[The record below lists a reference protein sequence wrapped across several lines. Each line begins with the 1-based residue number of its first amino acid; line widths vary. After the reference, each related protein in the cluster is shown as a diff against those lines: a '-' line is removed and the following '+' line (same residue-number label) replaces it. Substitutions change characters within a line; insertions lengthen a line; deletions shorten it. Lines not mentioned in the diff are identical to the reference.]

1 MPDTNINPPRESLY
15 NYFKSLYA
23 VILIR
28 KVIEIH
34 CLNIVETPNKQWGT
48 YLHPLSLFP
57 EQNCQSAHI
66 WGWGG
71 SEGDRAVRR
80 PLRLHAG
87 QCGKCA
93 VYRNPLQGTAQPG
106 AITHN
111 ALISCSVLCFCSF
124 FILDV
129 CVCVSDWSQT
139 CGGRHVTGKGLLCG
153 QSSDFSHTPR
163 DGHMRQE
170 NGKRKSGPRKYL
182 WDDRGWIIFSLN
194 VLVLIII
201 SVF

>member
-1 MPDTNINPPRESLY
+1 MPDTNISPPRESLY

-48 YLHPLSLFP
+48 YLYPLSLFP
-57 EQNCQSAHI
+57 EQNSQSAHI

-106 AITHN
+106 AITQY

-124 FILDV
+124 LYIR
-129 CVCVSDWSQT
+129 CVCL
-139 CGGRHVTGKGLLCG
+139 CFRLVTDMWWTPRYRKRPALWPVFWF
-153 QSSDFSHTPR
+153 QSHTEGR
-163 DGHMRQE
+163 SHAS
-170 NGKRKSGPRKYL
+170 GKWEEEVWTQKV
-182 WDDRGWIIFSLN
+182 SLRWQRLDN
-194 VLVLIII
+194 FFFKC
-201 SVF
+201 SCSNYY